1 MRRRRR
7 KETRRGKK
15 KRTDTENKQSS
26 RKKTTHFMHSE
37 RVAAGNERGGR
48 DIGGEG
54 FTVFSATT
62 QRRMRVCVQGREC

>member
-1 MRRRRR
+1 MIQ
-7 KETRRGKK
+7 KTNKAAEKK
-15 KRTDTENKQSS
+15 
-26 RKKTTHFMHSE
+26 THFMHSE
-37 RVAAGNERGGR
+37 QVAAGNEKGGR